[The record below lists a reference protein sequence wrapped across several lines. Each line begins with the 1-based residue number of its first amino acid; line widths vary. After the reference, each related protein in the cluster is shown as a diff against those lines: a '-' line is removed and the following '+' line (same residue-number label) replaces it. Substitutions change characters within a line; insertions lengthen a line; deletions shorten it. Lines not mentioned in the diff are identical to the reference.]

1 MARHNHLESAAAS
14 RYGAA
19 VQSLPGTPNPE
30 RSARAVAAWLYFCC
44 AMIFAMMVIGGVT
57 RLTESGLSITEW
69 QPVAG
74 AIPPLTEQAW
84 QEEFGK
90 YQRIPEYR
98 LRNTGMT
105 LAEFKTIFWWEYVH
119 RLWGR
124 LIGVAYF
131 VPLVW
136 FAIRGYVRGALAWR
150 LGGIFVLGGLQGAL
164 GWYMVRSG
172 LVDRV
177 DVSAYRLT
185 AHLGLALAIY
195 AATLWTALG
204 LTRPR
209 AAPRDR
215 LGLASGLFAGLVFLT
230 LLSGGFVAGL
240 DAGMTYNTFP
250 LMDGRLVPAGY
261 LDAQPWWLNLFENV
275 AAVQFNHRILALT
288 TLLAAIALGVA
299 GRSSPAP
306 QIRTLAAATAAMA
319 LLQVVLG
326 VSTLLLVVPIPLAA
340 AHQAGA
346 VVLLTLALALAHAAR
361 GSAALTPA
369 RAAA

>member
-1 MARHNHLESAAAS
+1 
-14 RYGAA
+14 
-19 VQSLPGTPNPE
+19 
-30 RSARAVAAWLYFCC
+30 
-44 AMIFAMMVIGGVT
+44 
-57 RLTESGLSITEW
+57 
-69 QPVAG
+69 
-74 AIPPLTEQAW
+74 
-84 QEEFGK
+84 
-90 YQRIPEYR
+90 
-98 LRNTGMT
+98 
-105 LAEFKTIFWWEYVH
+105 
-119 RLWGR
+119 
-124 LIGVAYF
+124 

-136 FAIRGYVRGALAWR
+136 FAVRGHVRGALAWR

-164 GWYMVRSG
+164 GWYMVQSG

-204 LTRPR
+204 LTQR
-209 AAPRDR
+209 AAARDR
-215 LGLASGLFAGLVFLT
+215 LGLASGVFAGLVFLT

-275 AAVQFNHRILALT
+275 AAVQFNHRILAMT
-288 TLLAAIALGVA
+288 TLLAAIALA
-299 GRSSPAP
+299 LAARSSPAP
-306 QIRTLAAATAAMA
+306 RIRTLAAATAAMA

-326 VSTLLLVVPIPLAA
+326 VSTLLLVVPIALAA

-346 VVLLTLALALAHAAR
+346 VVLFTLALSLAHAAR
-361 GSAALTPA
+361 GSAALTPV